1 MHVYQFGCKADEI
14 SVEMD
19 DCFDHV
25 IGSASEVER
34 LWSIKR
40 YILTTTRSTLAPI
53 RFEALLFLHANRIIW
68 DERTVQK
75 ALLAVRDYS
84 KLEQLEKKLKEAADH
99 EALMTADHEVLDVDE
114 QVTLDC
120 ED

>member
-1 MHVYQFGCKADEI
+1 MIWLACRNK
-14 SVEMD
+14 
-19 DCFDHV
+19 
-25 IGSASEVER
+25 SA
-34 LWSIKR
+34 
-40 YILTTTRSTLAPI
+40 
-53 RFEALLFLHANRIIW
+53 
-68 DERTVQK
+68 
-75 ALLAVRDYS
+75 S